1 MAFNIGDFNGMDLL
15 WEQIQKDVSGKAI
28 LTSEDVD
35 SMWNCGIVDAGQ
47 FSLEIWRG
55 AFDEH
60 SLPDGTFK
68 LSKKEFLAKEK
79 YRYKGEI
86 MVPFDATMIN
96 EGKYTDE
103 GLNELFEA
111 SIKPSCSLS
120 PAKLEEFLDDIK
132 NEFRGD
138 ENLIKIGADAKV
150 KIRDMIEANPSP
162 LRRLELM
169 FDYLIKQTE
178 QEGFE
183 NLAPEDVSPEQLVK
197 IQASSFSI
205 QPISEAEEQWQAL
218 TKVEKRVYK
227 TPVAEGKTGT
237 TIKKVKRSR
246 KGLRG

>member
-1 MAFNIGDFNGMDLL
+1 
-15 WEQIQKDVSGKAI
+15 
-28 LTSEDVD
+28 
-35 SMWNCGIVDAGQ
+35 
-47 FSLEIWRG
+47 
-55 AFDEH
+55 
-60 SLPDGTFK
+60 
-68 LSKKEFLAKEK
+68 
-79 YRYKGEI
+79 
-86 MVPFDATMIN
+86 
-96 EGKYTDE
+96 
-103 GLNELFEA
+103 
-111 SIKPSCSLS
+111 
-120 PAKLEEFLDDIK
+120 
-132 NEFRGD
+132 
-138 ENLIKIGADAKV
+138 
-150 KIRDMIEANPSP
+150 
-162 LRRLELM
+162 M